1 MTLRADSVHVRRVGR
16 TEARTTYRYDN
27 TASPRSRVVAD
38 PSQLYSSLKTS
49 DSIDQRIGFGKCRCV
64 IAETRKLTIVIDSEL
79 DDELTSLAIATGRDK
94 LVLAREALA
103 EWLED
108 QEDARDAE
116 TIIAQGNP
124 TIPLEEVKRS
134 LGLER

>member
-1 MTLRADSVHVRRVGR
+1 M
-16 TEARTTYRYDN
+16 
-27 TASPRSRVVAD
+27 
-38 PSQLYSSLKTS
+38 
-49 DSIDQRIGFGKCRCV
+49 
-64 IAETRKLTIVIDSEL
+64 IDSEL

-94 LVLAREALA
+94 LALAREALA